1 MTGGD
6 GCQLRLAAKRRTAL
20 RFATKTSAA
29 NICMT
34 RDGDM
39 AVLRFATETSAAN
52 IKDSGN
58 DQYIGLRFATKT
70 SAANIGF

>member
-1 MTGGD
+1 MAALGGT
-6 GCQLRLAAKRRTAL
+6 AA
-20 RFATKTSAA
+20 
-29 NICMT
+29 
-34 RDGDM
+34 